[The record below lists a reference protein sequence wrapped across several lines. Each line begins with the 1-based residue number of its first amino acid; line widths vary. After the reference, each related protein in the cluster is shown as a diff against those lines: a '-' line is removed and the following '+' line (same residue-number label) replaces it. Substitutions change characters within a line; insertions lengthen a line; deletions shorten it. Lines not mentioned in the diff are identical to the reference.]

1 MKTVNGVFIGST
13 TEFAKRGREIYHKV
27 NPELEKEHHGK
38 VLLIEI
44 DSGGYFVDE
53 DPHEAMR
60 KAKAKYPDRIF
71 FRCRV
76 GVGPYRKLRGSPYYG
91 SKLF

>member
-1 MKTVNGVFIGST
+1 MKFVNEIFIGST
-13 TEFAKRGREIYHKV
+13 TEFAKRGREIYYKI
-27 NPELEKEHHGK
+27 NPELEKEHKGE

-44 DSGGYFVDE
+44 ESGDYFVDK
-53 DPHEAMR
+53 DPDEAMR

-76 GVGPYRKLRGSPYYG
+76 GVGPYRKLRGGLY
-91 SKLF
+91 K

>member
-13 TEFAKRGREIYHKV
+13 TEFAKKGREIYYKI
-27 NPELEKEHHGK
+27 NPELEKEHKGK

-44 DSGGYFVDE
+44 DSEDYFVDE
-53 DPHEAMR
+53 KPHEAMS

-76 GVGPYRKLRGSPYYG
+76 GVGPYRKL
-91 SKLF
+91 

>member
-1 MKTVNGVFIGST
+1 MKTENGVFIGSMN
-13 TEFAKRGREIYHKV
+13 EFFKKGQEIFYKI
-27 NPELEKEHHGK
+27 NPTLEKQHHGK
-38 VLLIEI
+38 VLVIEVESE
-44 DSGGYFVDE
+44 DYFVDE
-53 DPHEAMR
+53 DSREAMR

-76 GVGPYRKLRGSPYYG
+76 GVGPYRKLRENPYYS